1 MAALNAALSSIEDIK
16 GVLKVVHLPS
26 GKYIT
31 ATTDRLFGQY
41 RNLLIVSNDGEAAF
55 YGAGWLCKKLP
66 DIFGGQGQGSFA
78 TAGFW
83 RGRQKNA
90 RCAFFLNPALVLII
104 RTVGAAGWFLPLY

>member
-55 YGAGWLCKKLP
+55 YGAGLLCKKLP

-83 RGRQKNA
+83 RGKAKEREV
-90 RCAFFLNPALVLII
+90 RVFLESCLGLD
-104 RTVGAAGWFLPLY
+104 Y

>member
-83 RGRQKNA
+83 RGKAKEREV
-90 RCAFFLNPALVLII
+90 RVFLESCRGLD
-104 RTVGAAGWFLPLY
+104 Y